1 MLDRILIANRGE
13 IACRIIRTLDRSKI
27 QSIAVYSEIDRHAPH
42 VNMATESF
50 CIGKATAAESYLQAD
65 RILQI
70 AQENRVR
77 AIHPGYGFLSEN
89 AEFATACEAAQIA
102 FIGPTPAQ
110 LQQFGLKHTARSIA
124 ADNGVPMLIGSELLE
139 NLAQAEIIAAQ
150 IGYPVML
157 KSTAGGGGIGMEI
170 CRDADSL
177 TAAFDRVDRLSKQ
190 NFSQGGIF
198 LERYLDRARH
208 IEVQIFGD
216 GNGTVIALG
225 ERDCSLQRRNQK
237 VVEETPA
244 PGIDDDLRSQLYT
257 AAVKL
262 GKAVNYRSAGTVEF
276 IVDADSQEFYF
287 LEVNTRLQVEHG
299 VTELVG
305 NIDLVEW
312 MVRLAAGEDLGLT
325 NYQYQPQGHAI
336 QVRIYAEDPNHNFQ
350 PSAGLL
356 TAVDFSA
363 DVRVD
368 AWIAAGTEVTPYYDP
383 LLAKVL
389 VHDIDRES
397 AIAKLQTALTNT
409 TIAGIETN
417 LDYLFQA
424 ISDPEYQAG
433 KVHTKF
439 LNTLNYQPQS
449 IDILDPGIQTTIQ
462 DYPGRIGYWDVGV
475 PPSGPIDHLAFRLGN
490 RLLNNS
496 PDSAGLECTVSGP
509 KIRFNCHRSICLTG
523 AQMTA
528 TLDGAPLPWWT
539 VVHVKVGSVLKL
551 GSITGN
557 GYRSYLTVAGGLDV
571 PNYLGSKST
580 FTLGQFGGHG
590 GRTLRAGDVLHLA
603 GEDDGGTRGRGDGE
617 IAANRVSPQSLASE
631 LVPVY
636 SDRWE
641 IGVIYGPHGA
651 PDFFT
656 PEDIEIFFATDWEI
670 HHNSARTGIRLIGP
684 KPSWARADGGEAGLH
699 PSNIHDNAY
708 AIGTVDF
715 TGDMPIILAHD
726 GPSLGGFVCPAT
738 IVQAELWKIGQLKPG
753 DKVRFQPMSIERANA
768 LELAQDR
775 EIESLIPE
783 ARDLTHEQVLLVDKL
798 PASDSLTTYR
808 RSGDKYLLIE
818 YGELVL
824 DLNLRFQIHA
834 LMEWLKT
841 NPIEGIID
849 LTPGIRSLQIHYNS
863 RVLAE
868 RKLLDLLTTA
878 RSNLP
883 SIDELTVPTRI
894 VHLPLSWDDDS
905 TRLAIDKYIQSVRAD
920 APWCPS
926 NIEFIRRINGLDSI
940 ESVREIVF
948 AASYLVL
955 GLGDVYLGAP
965 VATPID
971 PRHRLVT
978 TKYNPARTWTPENA
992 VGIGGAY
999 MCIYGMEGPG
1009 GYQFVGRTV
1018 PIWNRYRQ
1026 TADFTK
1032 PWLLRFFDQ
1041 IKYFPVS
1048 PAELLQYR
1056 EDLIYGRVKLNIEE
1070 TTFSLAEY
1078 QQFLTINAADIANFK
1093 HTQQAAF
1100 QAERTAWEA
1109 AGEFT
1114 RQSIE
1119 PEPAPPT
1126 TTLDLPPDCTTINA
1140 HLTANVWQ
1148 VLVKP
1153 GDIVKPG
1160 DTLVILEAMKMEMT
1174 IEVDEAGSIEAVY
1187 CQPGQMVSTGQ
1198 VLIAFRNSVEL

>member
-1 MLDRILIANRGE
+1 MIDRILIANRGE
-13 IACRIIRTLDRSKI
+13 IACRIIRTLDRLNI
-27 QSIAVYSEIDRHAPH
+27 QSIALYSEIDRHAPH
-42 VNMATESF
+42 VSTATESF

-70 AQENRVR
+70 ARENRVR

-89 AEFATACEAAQIA
+89 ADFATACETAQIA

-110 LQQFGLKHTARSIA
+110 LVQFGLKHTARSIA
-124 ADNGVPMLIGSELLE
+124 AENGIPMLTGSELLE
-139 NLAQAEIIAAQ
+139 SLAQAETIAAQ

-170 CRDADSL
+170 CRDSSSL
-177 TAAFDRVDRLSKQ
+177 AAAFDRVDRLSRQ

-198 LERYLDRARH
+198 LERYLSRARH

-216 GNGTVIALG
+216 GKGNVVALG

-244 PGIDDDLRSQLYT
+244 PGIDDSLRSQLYA

-262 GKAVNYRSAGTVEF
+262 GKSVNYRSAGTVEF

-312 MVRLAAGEDLGLT
+312 MVRLAGGEDLDLA

-336 QVRIYAEDPNHNFQ
+336 QVRIYAEDPHHNFQ

-356 TAVDFSA
+356 TAVNFPEH
-363 DVRVD
+363 VRVD
-368 AWIAAGTEVTPYYDP
+368 GWIEAGTEVTPYYDP

-389 VHDIDRES
+389 VHDRDRDA
-397 AIAKLQTALTNT
+397 AISQLQTTLDNT

-417 LDYLFQA
+417 LDYLICA
-424 ISDPEYQAG
+424 ISQPEYQAG
-433 KVHTKF
+433 NVHTRF
-439 LNTLNYQPQS
+439 LNTLNYQPHS

-490 RLLNNS
+490 RLLNNA
-496 PDSAGLECTVSGP
+496 PDAAGLECTVSGP
-509 KIRFNCHRSICLTG
+509 KIRFNCDRAICLTG
-523 AQMTA
+523 AQMKA
-528 TLDGAPLPWWT
+528 TLDGAPMPWWT
-539 VVHVKVGSVLKL
+539 VIQVKTGSVLKL
-551 GSITGN
+551 GSIDGA
-557 GYRSYLTVAGGLDV
+557 GYRTYLTVAGGLDV

-590 GRTLRAGDVLHLA
+590 GRTLRTGDVLHFNDA
-603 GEDDGGTRGRGDGE
+603 PV
-617 IAANRVSPQSLASE
+617 NSPLVSLAPD
-631 LVPVY
+631 LIPLY
-636 SDRWE
+636 PDRWE
-641 IGVIYGPHGA
+641 IGVTYGPHGA

-656 PEDIEIFFATDWEI
+656 SADIEMFFATDWEI

-684 KPSWARADGGEAGLH
+684 KPEWARTDGGEAGLH

-726 GPSLGGFVCPAT
+726 GPSLGGFVCPVT

-753 DKVRFQPMSIERANA
+753 DKVRFQPMSIERAHA
-768 LELAQDR
+768 LELVQDR
-775 EIESLIPE
+775 EIETLAPE
-783 ARDLTHEQVLLVDKL
+783 ARDYPPEQVLLVDKL

-824 DLNLRFQIHA
+824 DLNLRFQIYA
-834 LMEWLKT
+834 LMEYLQA

-849 LTPGIRSLQIHYNS
+849 LTPGIRSLQIHYDS
-863 RVLAE
+863 RILAE
-868 RKLLDLLTTA
+868 RELLDLLRIA
-878 RSNLP
+878 RANLP
-883 SIDELTVPTRI
+883 SVDRLTVPTRI
-894 VHLPLSWDDDS
+894 VHLPLSWNDDS
-905 TRLAIDKYIQSVRAD
+905 TQLAIDKYIQSVRDD

-1041 IKYFPVS
+1041 IRYFPVS

-1056 EDLIYGRVKLNIEE
+1056 EDLIYGRVKLKIES
-1070 TTFSLAEY
+1070 TTFSLSEY
-1078 QQFLTINAADIANFK
+1078 QKFLVENTESIATFRTK
-1093 HTQQAAF
+1093 QQAAF
-1100 QAERTAWEA
+1100 QAERSAWEA

-1114 RQSIE
+1114 RQSTE
-1119 PEPAPPT
+1119 PELAPPS
-1126 TTLDLPPDCTTINA
+1126 TLELPANCVPISA
-1140 HLTANVWQ
+1140 YLTANVWQ

-1153 GDIVKPG
+1153 GDLVNPG
-1160 DTLVILEAMKMEMT
+1160 DTLIILEAMKMEMT
-1174 IEVDEAGSIEAVY
+1174 IEAEESGSIEAVY
-1187 CQPGQMVSTGQ
+1187 CHPGKMVSSGQ
-1198 VLIAFRNSVEL
+1198 VLIALKTN

>member
-1 MLDRILIANRGE
+1 MIDRILIANRGE
-13 IACRIIRTLDRSKI
+13 IACRIIRTLDRLNI
-27 QSIAVYSEIDRHAPH
+27 QSIAIYSEIDRHAPH
-42 VNMATESF
+42 VNMATKSF
-50 CIGKATAAESYLQAD
+50 CIGKATAVESYLQAD
-65 RILQI
+65 KILEI
-70 AQENRVR
+70 ARDNGVQ

-89 AEFATACEAAQIA
+89 ADFATACEAAQIA

-110 LQQFGLKHTARSIA
+110 LRQFGLKHTARLIA
-124 ADNGVPMLIGSELLE
+124 ADNGIPMLIGSDLLQSQ
-139 NLAQAEIIAAQ
+139 AQAESIASQ

-170 CRDADSL
+170 CRDHSSL
-177 TAAFDRVDRLSKQ
+177 AAVFDRVDRLSKQ

-198 LERYLDRARH
+198 LERYLSRARH

-216 GNGTVIALG
+216 GKGNVIALG

-244 PGIDDDLRSQLYT
+244 PGIDSNLRSQLYT

-262 GKAVNYRSAGTVEF
+262 AKSVNYRSAGTVEF
-276 IVDADSQEFYF
+276 IIDADSQEFYF

-299 VTELVG
+299 VTELVSG
-305 NIDLVEW
+305 IDLVEW
-312 MVRLAAGEDLGLT
+312 MVRLAAGSDLDLT

-336 QVRIYAEDPNHNFQ
+336 QVRIYAEDPHHNFQ
-350 PSAGLL
+350 PNAGLL
-356 TAVDFSA
+356 TAVNFPD

-368 AWIAAGTEVTPYYDP
+368 SWIEAGTEVTPYYDP

-389 VHDIDRES
+389 VHGIDRDH

-424 ISDPEYQAG
+424 ISHPEYQAG
-433 KVHTKF
+433 KVHTQF

-449 IDILDPGIQTTIQ
+449 IDILDPGIHTTIQ

-475 PPSGPIDHLAFRLGN
+475 PPSGPIDHLALRLGN
-490 RLLNNS
+490 RLLNNA
-496 PDSAGLECTVSGP
+496 PDAAGLECTVSGP
-509 KIRFNCHRSICLTG
+509 KLRFNCARSICLTG
-523 AQMTA
+523 AQMRA
-528 TLDGAPLPWWT
+528 TLDGETVPWWT
-539 VVHVKVGSVLKL
+539 VIDVKKGSTLKL
-551 GSITGN
+551 ASITGS
-557 GYRSYLTVAGGLDV
+557 GYRSYLTVAGGFDV
-571 PNYLGSKST
+571 PDYLGSKST

-590 GRTLRAGDVLHLA
+590 GRTLRTGDVLHLN
-603 GEDDGGTRGRGDGE
+603 DSP
-617 IAANRVSPQSLASE
+617 ANIPLAS
-631 LVPVY
+631 LDPDLIPTY
-636 SDRWE
+636 TNNWE

-656 PEDIEIFFATDWEI
+656 PADIEMFFATDWEI

-684 KPSWARADGGEAGLH
+684 KPAWARTDGGEAGLH

-753 DKVRFQPMSIERANA
+753 DKVRFQPISIERANA

-775 EIESLIPE
+775 EIELLALQPRFPQESYLPE
-783 ARDLTHEQVLLVDKL
+783 TVSIVGNNQ
-798 PASDSLTTYR
+798 TIYR
-808 RSGDKYLLIE
+808 RSGDRYLLIE

-824 DLNLRFQIHA
+824 DLKLRFRVYT
-834 LMEWLKT
+834 LMEWLKA

-849 LTPGIRSLQIHYNS
+849 ITPGIRSLQIHYDS
-863 RVLAE
+863 QILPDRE
-868 RKLLDLLTTA
+868 LLDLLTTA
-878 RSNLP
+878 ESNLP
-883 SIDELTVPTRI
+883 NIDRLTVPTRI

-905 TRLAIDKYIQSVRAD
+905 TRLAIKKYIQSVRPD

-926 NIEFIRRINGLDSI
+926 NIEFIRRINGLDSV
-940 ESVREIVF
+940 ESVRKIVF

-1032 PWLLRFFDQ
+1032 PWLLRYFDQ
-1041 IKYFPVS
+1041 IRYFPVS
-1048 PAELLQYR
+1048 PSELLKYR
-1056 EDLIYGRVKLNIEE
+1056 EDLIYGRVKLEIEE
-1070 TTFSLAEY
+1070 TTFSLSEY
-1078 QQFLTINAADIANFK
+1078 QQFLTDNNEDITKFK
-1093 HTQQAAF
+1093 TKQQAAF
-1100 QAERTAWEA
+1100 EAERTAWEA

-1114 RQSIE
+1114 RQAIAGADGKPGEIETSI
-1119 PEPAPPT
+1119 PP
-1126 TTLDLPPDCTTINA
+1126 TLDLPPDSTPITA

-1153 GDIVKPG
+1153 GDIVRSG
-1160 DTLVILEAMKMEMT
+1160 DQLVILEAMKMEMT
-1174 IEVDEAGSIEAVY
+1174 IEAEAAGSIESVY
-1187 CQPGQMVSTGQ
+1187 CTPGQMVSTGQ
-1198 VLIAFRNSVEL
+1198 LLLAFKRSTNGE

>member
-1 MLDRILIANRGE
+1 MTINRVLIANRGE
-13 IACRIIRTLDRSKI
+13 IACRIIRTLDRLKI

-42 VNMATESF
+42 VSIATESY
-50 CIGKATAAESYLQAD
+50 CIGQATAAESYLQAD
-65 RILQI
+65 KILQI
-70 AQENRVR
+70 AQASGAQ

-89 AEFATACEAAQIA
+89 AEFATACTNANII

-110 LQQFGLKHTARSIA
+110 LSQFGLKHTARSIA
-124 ADNGVPMLIGSELLE
+124 ADLQIPMLTGSDLLQDQT
-139 NLAQAEIIAAQ
+139 QAATIAAQ

-170 CRDADSL
+170 CADQASL
-177 TAAFDRVDRLSKQ
+177 AQSFGRVERLSSQ

-198 LERYLDRARH
+198 LERYLARARH

-216 GNGTVIALG
+216 GQGQVVALG

-244 PGIDDDLRSQLYT
+244 PGISDYLRSQLHA

-262 GKAVNYRSAGTVEF
+262 GQAVNYRSAGTVEF

-312 MVRLAAGEDLGLT
+312 MVRLAAGEDLALA
-325 NYQYQPQGHAI
+325 NYQYQPQGHGI

-356 TAVDFSA
+356 TAVNFPDN
-363 DVRVD
+363 VRTD
-368 AWIAAGTEVTPYYDP
+368 SWISAGTEVTPYYDP

-389 VHDIDRES
+389 VHAVDRAT
-397 AIAKLQTALTNT
+397 AIAKLQTTLTNT

-417 LDYLFQA
+417 LDYLLQA
-424 ISDPEYQAG
+424 ISQPAYQAG
-433 KVHTKF
+433 QVHTQF
-439 LNTLNYQPQS
+439 LNTCDYQPRT
-449 IDILDPGIQTTIQ
+449 IDILEPGTYTTIQ
-462 DYPGRIGYWDVGV
+462 DYPGRVGYWDVGV

-490 RLLNNS
+490 RLLNND
-496 PDSAGLECTVSGP
+496 PTAAGLECTVSGP
-509 KIRFNCHRSICLTG
+509 KLRFNCDRVICLTG

-528 TLDGAPLPWWT
+528 TLDGEDLPWWT
-539 VVHVKVGSVLKL
+539 TIQVKKGSVLKL
-551 GSITGN
+551 AGLTGN
-557 GYRSYLTVAGGLDV
+557 GYRSYLTIAGGFDV
-571 PNYLGSKST
+571 PNYLNSKST
-580 FTLGQFGGHG
+580 FTLGKFGGHG
-590 GRTLRAGDVLHLA
+590 GRTLRAGDVLHLPEA
-603 GEDDGGTRGRGDGE
+603 PTQTL
-617 IAANRVSPQSLASE
+617 PQSLDPAMI
-631 LVPVY
+631 PVY
-636 SDRWE
+636 SQQWE
-641 IGVIYGPHGA
+641 IGVMYGPHGA

-656 PEDIEIFFATDWEI
+656 AADIEMFFATAWEV

-684 KPSWARADGGEAGLH
+684 KPVWARADGGEAGLH

-708 AIGTVDF
+708 AIGTIDF

-753 DKVRFQPMSIERANA
+753 DKILFQPLSIDRAHA
-768 LELAQDR
+768 LELIQDQ
-775 EIESLIPE
+775 EIASLIPQPQ
-783 ARDLTHEQVLLVDKL
+783 AYSPEQISLVDKL
-798 PASDSLTTYR
+798 AISDQLITYR
-808 RSGDKYLLIE
+808 RSGDRYLLIE

-824 DLNLRFQIHA
+824 DLQLRFQIHA
-834 LMEWLKT
+834 LMEALKASSV
-841 NPIEGIID
+841 PGIID
-849 LTPGIRSLQIHYNS
+849 LTPGIRSLQIHYDS
-863 RVLAE
+863 RILPDQE
-868 RKLLDLLTTA
+868 LLDLLTLT
-878 RSNLP
+878 RGSLP
-883 SIDELTVPTRI
+883 SIDQLTIPTRI

-905 TRLAIDKYIQSVRAD
+905 TQLAINKYIQSVRSD

-926 NIEFIRRINGLDSI
+926 NIEFIRRINGLDSV

-1026 TADFTK
+1026 TADFTQ

-1041 IKYFPVS
+1041 IRYFPVS

-1056 EDLIYGRVKLNIEE
+1056 EDLIYGRVQLKIEE
-1070 TTFSLAEY
+1070 TTFSLAAY
-1078 QQFLTINAADIANFK
+1078 QQFLTDHAEDIAKFK
-1093 HTQQAAF
+1093 AAQQAAF
-1100 QAERTAWEA
+1100 QAERAAWAA
-1109 AGEFT
+1109 AGEFD
-1114 RQSIE
+1114 RQAIE
-1119 PEPAPPT
+1119 PEALLPIST
-1126 TTLDLPPDCTTINA
+1126 IILPPNCIAVNA
-1140 HLTANVWQ
+1140 HLTANIWQ
-1148 VLVKP
+1148 VLVQ
-1153 GDIVKPG
+1153 PG
-1160 DTLVILEAMKMEMT
+1160 DTVQLGDQLVILEAMKMEIT
-1174 IEVDEAGSIEAVY
+1174 ITAETSGLVDDIH
-1187 CQPGQMVSTGQ
+1187 CQPGQMVSSGQ
-1198 VLIAFRNSVEL
+1198 MLMALKTS

>member
-1 MLDRILIANRGE
+1 MLDRILIANRSE
-13 IACRIIRTLDRSKI
+13 IACRIIRTLDRLNI

-42 VNMATESF
+42 VSMATESF

-70 AQENRVR
+70 AQENRVQ

-89 AEFATACEAAQIA
+89 ADFAAACEAAGII
-102 FIGPTPAQ
+102 FIGSTPAQ
-110 LQQFGLKHTARSIA
+110 LVQFGLKHTARSIA
-124 ADNGVPMLIGSELLE
+124 ADHGVPMLTGSELLE
-139 NLAQAEIIAAQ
+139 SLAQAETIAAQ

-170 CRDADSL
+170 CRDSSSL
-177 TAAFDRVDRLSKQ
+177 AAAFDRVDRLSKQ

-216 GNGTVIALG
+216 GKGNVISLG

-244 PGIDDDLRSQLYT
+244 PGIDDNLRSQLYT
-257 AAVKL
+257 AAIEL

-305 NIDLVEW
+305 NIDLLEW
-312 MVRLAAGEDLGLT
+312 MVRLAAGEDLDLT

-336 QVRIYAEDPNHNFQ
+336 QVRIYAEDPHHNFQ

-356 TAVDFSA
+356 TAVDFPA

-368 AWIAAGTEVTPYYDP
+368 RWIEAGTEVTPYYDP

-389 VHDIDRES
+389 VHGVDRDA
-397 AIAKLQTALTNT
+397 AIAQLQTALTNT

-424 ISDPEYQAG
+424 ISHPEYQAG
-433 KVHTKF
+433 TVHTQF

-490 RLLNNS
+490 RLLNNP
-496 PDSAGLECTVSGP
+496 PDAAGLECTVSGP
-509 KIRFNCHRSICLTG
+509 KIRFNCDRSICLTG

-528 TLDGAPLPWWT
+528 TLDGAPVPWWT
-539 VVHVKVGSVLKL
+539 VIQVKTGSVLKL
-551 GSITGN
+551 ASITGN
-557 GYRSYLTVAGGLDV
+557 GYRSYLTVAGGFDV

-590 GRTLRAGDVLHLA
+590 GRTLLAGDVLHLN
-603 GEDDGGTRGRGDGE
+603 DS
-617 IAANRVSPQSLASE
+617 AANISLASVAPD
-631 LVPVY
+631 LIPIY
-636 SDRWE
+636 TNHWD

-656 PEDIEIFFATDWEI
+656 PGDIEMFFATDWEI

-684 KPSWARADGGEAGLH
+684 KPEWARTDGGEAGLH

-738 IVQAELWKIGQLKPG
+738 LVQAELWKIGQLKPG
-753 DKVRFQPMSIERANA
+753 DKVRFQPMSIDRANA

-775 EIESLIPE
+775 EIATLTPE
-783 ARDLTHEQVLLVDKL
+783 ARDYPIEQVLLIDKL
-798 PASDSLTTYR
+798 PASDNLTTYR

-818 YGELVL
+818 YGELAL
-824 DLNLRFQIHA
+824 DLNLRFQVHA
-834 LMEWLKT
+834 LMEYLKA

-849 LTPGIRSLQIHYNS
+849 LTPGIRSLQIHYDS
-863 RVLAE
+863 RILSE
-868 RKLLDLLTTA
+868 RELIDLIQPNWRSINTSNQFA
-878 RSNLP
+878 MMRRGVRVISNL
-883 SIDELTVPTRI
+883 SAGLMA
-894 VHLPLSWDDDS
+894 W
-905 TRLAIDKYIQSVRAD
+905 
-920 APWCPS
+920 
-926 NIEFIRRINGLDSI
+926 IRS
-940 ESVREIVF
+940 
-948 AASYLVL
+948 
-955 GLGDVYLGAP
+955 
-965 VATPID
+965 
-971 PRHRLVT
+971 
-978 TKYNPARTWTPENA
+978 K
-992 VGIGGAY
+992 
-999 MCIYGMEGPG
+999 
-1009 GYQFVGRTV
+1009 QFV
-1018 PIWNRYRQ
+1018 
-1026 TADFTK
+1026 K
-1032 PWLLRFFDQ
+1032 LSLL
-1041 IKYFPVS
+1041 
-1048 PAELLQYR
+1048 PA
-1056 EDLIYGRVKLNIEE
+1056 I
-1070 TTFSLAEY
+1070 
-1078 QQFLTINAADIANFK
+1078 
-1093 HTQQAAF
+1093 
-1100 QAERTAWEA
+1100 
-1109 AGEFT
+1109 
-1114 RQSIE
+1114 
-1119 PEPAPPT
+1119 
-1126 TTLDLPPDCTTINA
+1126 
-1140 HLTANVWQ
+1140 
-1148 VLVKP
+1148 
-1153 GDIVKPG
+1153 
-1160 DTLVILEAMKMEMT
+1160 
-1174 IEVDEAGSIEAVY
+1174 
-1187 CQPGQMVSTGQ
+1187 
-1198 VLIAFRNSVEL
+1198 

>member
-13 IACRIIRTLDRSKI
+13 IACRIIRTLDRLNI

-42 VNMATESF
+42 VNMATEAF
-50 CIGKATAAESYLQAD
+50 CIGKATAAESYLQTD

-70 AQENRVR
+70 AQAHRVQ

-89 AEFATACEAAQIA
+89 AAFATACEAVGIA

-124 ADNGVPMLIGSELLE
+124 AENGIPMLMGSDLLQS
-139 NLAQAEIIAAQ
+139 LAQAETIVSQ

-177 TAAFDRVDRLSKQ
+177 AAAFDRVDRLSKQ

-216 GNGTVIALG
+216 GKGNVIALG

-237 VVEETPA
+237 VIEETPA
-244 PGIDDDLRSQLYT
+244 PGIDDNLRSQLYS

-262 GKAVNYRSAGTVEF
+262 GRAVNYRSVGTVEF

-325 NYQYQPQGHAI
+325 NYNYQPQGHAI
-336 QVRIYAEDPNHNFQ
+336 QVRIYAEDPHHNFQ

-356 TAVDFSA
+356 TAVEFPA

-368 AWIAAGTEVTPYYDP
+368 GWIAAGTEVTPYYDP

-389 VHDIDRES
+389 VHGTDRSS
-397 AIAKLQTALTNT
+397 AIAKLQTTLKNT

-433 KVHTKF
+433 IVHTKF

-449 IDILDPGIQTTIQ
+449 IDILDPGTYTTIQ

-490 RLLNNS
+490 RLLNNAS
-496 PDSAGLECTVSGP
+496 DAAGLECTVSGP
-509 KIRFNCHRSICLTG
+509 KIRFNCDRSICLTG

-528 TLDGAPLPWWT
+528 SLDGEAVPWWT
-539 VVHVKVGSVLKL
+539 VVPVKKGSVLKL
-551 GSITGN
+551 ASIKGN

-590 GRTLRAGDVLHLA
+590 GRTLRAGDVLHLNDSP
-603 GEDDGGTRGRGDGE
+603 EN
-617 IAANRVSPQSLASE
+617 ISQVSLTPALI
-631 LVPVY
+631 PNY
-636 SDRWE
+636 TDCWE

-656 PEDIEIFFATDWEI
+656 PEDIEMFFATDWEI

-684 KPSWARADGGEAGLH
+684 KPVWARSDGGDAGLH

-753 DKVRFQPMSIERANA
+753 DKVRFQPISIERANA

-775 EIESLIPE
+775 EIESLISE
-783 ARDLTHEQVLLVDKL
+783 ARDLTPEQVLLVDKL
-798 PASDSLTTYR
+798 PTSDRFTTYR

-834 LMEWLKT
+834 LMEWLKV
-841 NPIEGIID
+841 NPIAGIID
-849 LTPGIRSLQIHYNS
+849 LTPGIRSLQVHYDS
-863 RVLAE
+863 RILPE
-868 RKLLDLLTTA
+868 RELLDLLTTA
-878 RSNLP
+878 RANLP

-905 TRLAIDKYIQSVRAD
+905 TRLAIEKYIQSVRSD

-940 ESVREIVF
+940 AAVREIVF
-948 AASYLVL
+948 NASYLVL

-1041 IKYFPVS
+1041 IRYFPVS

-1056 EDLIYGRVKLNIEE
+1056 EDLIYGRVKLNIES
-1070 TTFSLAEY
+1070 TTFSLSEY
-1078 QQFLTINAADIANFK
+1078 QQFLTTNAESIATFK
-1093 HTQQAAF
+1093 NTQQAAF

-1114 RQSIE
+1114 RQAIE
-1119 PEPAPPT
+1119 PEISPPT
-1126 TTLDLPPDCTTINA
+1126 PTLDLPPNCSPITA

-1153 GDIVKPG
+1153 GDVVKSG
-1160 DTLVILEAMKMEMT
+1160 DKLVILEAMKMEMT
-1174 IEVDEAGSIEAVY
+1174 IEADEAGSIEAVH
-1187 CQPGQMVSTGQ
+1187 CTPGQMVSTGQ
-1198 VLIAFRNSVEL
+1198 VLLAFRSRGEE

>member
-13 IACRIIRTLDRSKI
+13 IACRIIRTLDRLNI
-27 QSIAVYSEIDRHAPH
+27 QSIAIYSEIDRHAPH

-70 AQENRVR
+70 AQDNRVR

-89 AEFATACEAAQIA
+89 AGFAAACEAAQIA

-124 ADNGVPMLIGSELLE
+124 ADNGIPMLTGSELLE
-139 NLAQAEIIAAQ
+139 SLAQANTIASQ

-177 TAAFDRVDRLSKQ
+177 AAAFDRVDRLSKQ

-216 GNGTVIALG
+216 GNGNVIALG

-257 AAVKL
+257 AAIKL
-262 GKAVNYRSAGTVEF
+262 GRAVNYRSAGTVEF
-276 IVDADSQEFYF
+276 IVNADSQEFYF

-312 MVRLAAGEDLGLT
+312 MVRLAAGEDLDLT

-356 TAVDFSA
+356 TAVDFPD

-368 AWIAAGTEVTPYYDP
+368 SWIEAGTEVTPYYDP

-389 VHDIDRES
+389 VHGIDRDN
-397 AIAKLQTALTNT
+397 AIAQLQTTLTNT

-417 LDYLFQA
+417 LDYLIQA
-424 ISDPEYQAG
+424 ISEPEYQAG
-433 KVHTKF
+433 RVHTKF
-439 LNTLNYQPQS
+439 LNTLTYQPQS
-449 IDILDPGIQTTIQ
+449 IDIQGPGIHTTIQ

-490 RLLNNS
+490 RLLNNA
-496 PDSAGLECTVSGP
+496 PDAAGLECTVSGP
-509 KIRFNCHRSICLTG
+509 KIRFNCDRAICLTG

-528 TLDGAPLPWWT
+528 TLDGAPVPWWT
-539 VVHVKVGSVLKL
+539 VIQVKKGSTLKL
-551 GSITGN
+551 GSINGS
-557 GYRSYLTVAGGLDV
+557 GYRSYLMVAGGFDV

-590 GRTLRAGDVLHLA
+590 GRTLCAGDVLHLIDA
-603 GEDDGGTRGRGDGE
+603 IVQTPL
-617 IAANRVSPQSLASE
+617 VSLTPE
-631 LVPVY
+631 LIPVY
-636 SDRWE
+636 PDRWE

-656 PEDIEIFFATDWEI
+656 NADIEMFFATDWEI

-684 KPSWARADGGEAGLH
+684 KPQWARTDGGEAGLH

-753 DKVRFQPMSIERANA
+753 DKVRFQPMSIERANS

-775 EIESLIPE
+775 EIVTLTPE
-783 ARDLTHEQVLLVDKL
+783 LRDYPPEQVLLVDKL
-798 PASDSLTTYR
+798 PLSDNLTTYR

-834 LMEWLKT
+834 LMEWLKV

-849 LTPGIRSLQIHYNS
+849 LTPGIRSLQIHYDS

-868 RKLLDLLTTA
+868 RELLDLLTIA
-878 RSNLP
+878 RANLP
-883 SIDELTVPTRI
+883 SVDQLTVPTRI

-926 NIEFIRRINGLDSI
+926 NIEFIRRINGLDSV
-940 ESVREIVF
+940 EAVREIVF

-1026 TADFTK
+1026 TTDFTK

-1056 EDLIYGRVKLNIEE
+1056 EDLIYGRVKLTIEE
-1070 TTFSLAEY
+1070 TTFSLSAY
-1078 QQFLTINAADIANFK
+1078 QQFLTDNAADIARFK

-1114 RQSIE
+1114 RQAIE
-1119 PEPAPPT
+1119 PELAPPT
-1126 TTLDLPPDCTTINA
+1126 PTLDLPPNCTPITA
-1140 HLTANVWQ
+1140 YLTANVWQ

-1153 GDIVKPG
+1153 GDVVKSG

-1174 IEVDEAGSIEAVY
+1174 IEAEESGSIEAVY
-1187 CQPGQMVSTGQ
+1187 CNPGQMVSGGQ
-1198 VLIAFRNSVEL
+1198 VLIAFTPN

>member
-13 IACRIIRTLDRSKI
+13 IACRIIRTLDRLNI

-50 CIGKATAAESYLQAD
+50 YIGKATAAESYLQAD

-70 AQENRVR
+70 AQENRVQ

-89 AEFATACEAAQIA
+89 ANFATACEAAQIN

-124 ADNGVPMLIGSELLE
+124 ADNGIPMLTGSELLE
-139 NLAQAEIIAAQ
+139 SLAQAETIASQ

-170 CRDADSL
+170 CRDSSSL
-177 TAAFDRVDRLSKQ
+177 LAAFDRVDRLSNQ

-198 LERYLDRARH
+198 LERYLSRARH

-216 GNGTVIALG
+216 GNGHVIALG

-244 PGIDDDLRSQLYT
+244 PGIDDNMRSQLYS

-312 MVRLAAGEDLGLT
+312 MVRLAAGEDIDLA

-336 QVRIYAEDPNHNFQ
+336 QVRIYAEDPHHNFQ

-356 TAVDFSA
+356 TAVDFPA

-368 AWIAAGTEVTPYYDP
+368 RWIESGTEVTPYYDP

-389 VHDIDRES
+389 VHGVDRDD
-397 AIAKLQTALTNT
+397 AIVKLQTTLINT

-417 LDYLFQA
+417 LDYLAQA
-424 ISDPEYQAG
+424 IAHPEYQAG
-433 KVHTKF
+433 NVHTQF
-439 LNTLNYQPQS
+439 LNTLDYQPQS

-475 PPSGPIDHLAFRLGN
+475 PPSGPIDHLAFQLGN

-496 PDSAGLECTVSGP
+496 PDAAGLECTVSGP
-509 KIRFNCHRSICLTG
+509 KIRFNCDRAICLTG

-528 TLDGAPLPWWT
+528 MLDGVPVQWWT
-539 VVHVKVGSVLKL
+539 VIYVKKDSVLKL
-551 GSITGN
+551 SSITGN
-557 GYRSYLTVAGGLDV
+557 GYRSYLLVAGGFDV

-590 GRTLRAGDVLHLA
+590 GRTLCTGDVLHLN
-603 GEDDGGTRGRGDGE
+603 D
-617 IAANRVSPQSLASE
+617 SPTSIPPSGLDPA
-631 LVPVY
+631 LIPTY
-636 SDRWE
+636 PNHWE
-641 IGVIYGPHGA
+641 IGVTYGPHGA

-656 PEDIEIFFATDWEI
+656 PADIEMFFATDWEI

-684 KPSWARADGGEAGLH
+684 KPEWARTDGGEAGLH

-753 DKVRFQPMSIERANA
+753 DKVRFQPISIDRANA

-775 EIESLIPE
+775 EIATLISE
-783 ARDLTHEQVLLVDKL
+783 ARDYPPEQVLLVDKL
-798 PASDSLTTYR
+798 LASDDLTTYR

-818 YGELVL
+818 YGELIL

-841 NPIEGIID
+841 HPIAGIID
-849 LTPGIRSLQIHYNS
+849 LTPGIRSLQIHYDS
-863 RVLAE
+863 RILPE
-868 RKLLDLLTTA
+868 PELLDLLTTA

-883 SIDELTVPTRI
+883 SIEQLTVPTRI

-905 TRLAIDKYIQSVRAD
+905 TQLAIDKYIQSVRAD

-926 NIEFIRRINGLDSI
+926 NIEFIRRINGLNSVAA
-940 ESVREIVF
+940 VREIVF

-1041 IKYFPVS
+1041 IRYFPVS

-1056 EDLIYGRVKLNIEE
+1056 EDLIYGRVKLAIEE
-1070 TTFSLAEY
+1070 TTFSLSAY
-1078 QQFLTINAADIANFK
+1078 QQFLFANADDIAKFK
-1093 HTQQAAF
+1093 HTQQSAF
-1100 QAERTAWEA
+1100 QAERDAWEA

-1114 RQSIE
+1114 RQAIE
-1119 PEPAPPT
+1119 PEIAPPRL
-1126 TTLDLPPDCTTINA
+1126 TLDLPPNCTPMTA

-1148 VLVKP
+1148 VVVKL

-1160 DTLVILEAMKMEMT
+1160 DKLVILEAMKMEMT
-1174 IEVDEAGSIEAVY
+1174 IEAEAAGSIEAIY
-1187 CQPGQMVSTGQ
+1187 CIPGQMVSTGQ
-1198 VLIAFRNSVEL
+1198 VLLAFKSSRSI

>member
-13 IACRIIRTLDRSKI
+13 IACRIIRTLDRLNI
-27 QSIAVYSEIDRHAPH
+27 QSIAVYSEIDRYAPH

-50 CIGKATAAESYLQAD
+50 WIGKATAAESYLQAD

-70 AQENRVR
+70 ARKNRVR

-89 AEFATACEAAQIA
+89 ADFAIACEAAGII
-102 FIGPTPAQ
+102 FIGPTVAQ
-110 LQQFGLKHTARSIA
+110 IQQFGLKHTARSIA
-124 ADNGVPMLIGSELLE
+124 ADNGIPMLIGSDLLQSQS
-139 NLAQAEIIAAQ
+139 QAEIIAAQ

-170 CRDADSL
+170 CQDSSSL
-177 TAAFDRVDRLSKQ
+177 AAAFDRVDRLSKQ

-198 LERYLDRARH
+198 LERYLPRARH

-216 GNGTVIALG
+216 GQGHVVALG

-244 PGIDDDLRSQLYT
+244 PGIDDNLRSQLYT
-257 AAVKL
+257 AAVTL
-262 GKAVNYRSAGTVEF
+262 GKAINYRSAGTVEF
-276 IVDADSQEFYF
+276 IVDADSQELYF

-312 MVRLAAGEDLGLT
+312 MVRLAAGADLDLA

-336 QVRIYAEDPNHNFQ
+336 QVRIYAEDPHHNFQ

-356 TAVDFSA
+356 TAVNFPD

-368 AWIAAGTEVTPYYDP
+368 SWIEAGTEVTPYYDP

-389 VHDIDRES
+389 VHSRDRAA
-397 AIAKLQTALTNT
+397 AISQLQTTLTNT

-424 ISDPEYQAG
+424 ISQPEYQAG
-433 KVHTKF
+433 NIHTRF
-439 LNTLNYQPQS
+439 LNTLNYQPRS
-449 IDILDPGIQTTIQ
+449 IDILDPGIHTTIQ
-462 DYPGRIGYWDVGV
+462 DYPGRLGYWDVGV

-490 RLLNNS
+490 RLLNNP
-496 PDSAGLECTVSGP
+496 PDAAGLECTVSGP
-509 KIRFNCHRSICLTG
+509 KIRFNCDRSICLTG

-528 TLDGAPLPWWT
+528 TLDGAPVPWWT
-539 VVHVKVGSVLKL
+539 VMPVKTGSILKL
-551 GSITGN
+551 ASITGN

-590 GRTLRAGDVLHLA
+590 GRTLRTGDVLHFS
-603 GEDDGGTRGRGDGE
+603 GDGAE
-617 IAANRVSPQSLASE
+617 NVQPESLDPHLIPSY
-631 LVPVY
+631 PN
-636 SDRWE
+636 RWE

-656 PEDIEIFFATDWEI
+656 PADIEMFFATDWEI
-670 HHNSARTGIRLIGP
+670 HHNSARTGIRLIGS
-684 KPSWARADGGEAGLH
+684 KPQWARTDGGEAGLH

-708 AIGTVDF
+708 AIGTIDF

-768 LELAQDR
+768 LELAQDK
-775 EIESLIPE
+775 EIDTLTCQVRDRTPE
-783 ARDLTHEQVLLVDKL
+783 TISLVDKL
-798 PASDSLTTYR
+798 TISDALTTYR

-834 LMEWLKT
+834 LMEWLKAH
-841 NPIEGIID
+841 PIDGIID
-849 LTPGIRSLQIHYNS
+849 LTPGIRSLQIHYDS
-863 RVLAE
+863 RSLPE
-868 RKLLDLLTTA
+868 RELLELLTIA
-878 RSNLP
+878 RANLP
-883 SIDELTVPTRI
+883 NIEQLTVPTRI

-999 MCIYGMEGPG
+999 MCIYGIEGPG

-1048 PAELLQYR
+1048 PSELLQYR
-1056 EDLIYGRVKLNIEE
+1056 EDLIYGRVKLEIEE
-1070 TTFSLAEY
+1070 TTFSLSAY
-1078 QQFLTINAADIANFK
+1078 QQFLADNTEDIAKFK
-1093 HTQQAAF
+1093 NTQQAAF
-1100 QAERTAWEA
+1100 QAERNAWEV

-1114 RQSIE
+1114 RQAIE
-1119 PEPAPPT
+1119 PELAPPAP
-1126 TTLDLPPDCTTINA
+1126 TLDLPPNCTPITA
-1140 HLTANVWQ
+1140 YLTANVWQ

-1153 GDIVKPG
+1153 GDVVQPG
-1160 DTLVILEAMKMEMT
+1160 DKLVILEAMKMEMT
-1174 IEVDEAGSIEAVY
+1174 IEAEASGSIEAIY
-1187 CQPGQMVSTGQ
+1187 CTPGQMVSSGQ
-1198 VLIAFRNSVEL
+1198 VLLALKTS

>member
-1 MLDRILIANRGE
+1 MSSKNLQNIHQNPLLMLDRILIANRGE
-13 IACRIIRTLDRSKI
+13 IACRIIRTLDRLNI
-27 QSIAVYSEIDRHAPH
+27 QSIAVYSGIDRHAPH

-89 AEFATACEAAQIA
+89 ANFATACEAAGII

-110 LQQFGLKHTARSIA
+110 LIHFGLKHTARSIA
-124 ADNGVPMLIGSELLE
+124 AENGLPMLTGSELLE
-139 NLAQAEIIAAQ
+139 NLAQAETIAAQ
-150 IGYPVML
+150 ISYPVML

-177 TAAFDRVDRLSKQ
+177 TAAFDRVDRLSRQ

-216 GNGTVIALG
+216 GNGNVIAFG

-244 PGIDDDLRSQLYT
+244 PGIDDNLRSQLY
-257 AAVKL
+257 AAAIKL

-325 NYQYQPQGHAI
+325 NDRYQPQGHAI

-356 TAVDFSA
+356 TAVDFPA

-368 AWIAAGTEVTPYYDP
+368 GWIAAGTEVTPYYDP

-389 VHDIDRES
+389 VHDVDRES

-417 LDYLFQA
+417 LDYLLQA
-424 ISDPEYQAG
+424 ISDPEYQSG

-490 RLLNNS
+490 RLLNN
-496 PDSAGLECTVSGP
+496 PLDAAGLECTVLGP
-509 KIRFNCHRSICLTG
+509 KIRFNCDRSICLTG

-528 TLDGAPLPWWT
+528 TLDGAPVPWWT
-539 VVHVKVGSVLKL
+539 VVHIKTGSVLKL
-551 GSITGN
+551 ASITGN
-557 GYRSYLTVAGGLDV
+557 GYRSYLTVTGGFDV
-571 PNYLGSKST
+571 PDYLGSKST

-590 GRTLRAGDVLHLA
+590 GRTLRAGDVLHLL
-603 GEDDGGTRGRGDGE
+603 GDGGMGRWGDGS
-617 IAANRVSPQSLASE
+617 IAANRVSPQSLAPE
-631 LVPVY
+631 LIPVY
-636 SDRWE
+636 PDRWE

-656 PEDIEIFFATDWEI
+656 PADIEMFFATDWEI
-670 HHNSARTGIRLIGP
+670 HHNSARTGIRLSGP
-684 KPSWARADGGEAGLH
+684 KPEWARTDGGEAGLH

-753 DKVRFQPMSIERANA
+753 DKVRFQQMSIERANA

-775 EIESLIPE
+775 EIATLTPE
-783 ARDLTHEQVLLVDKL
+783 ARDYPPEQVLLVDKL
-798 PASDSLTTYR
+798 LVSDNLTTYR

-818 YGELVL
+818 YGELIL

-834 LMEWLKT
+834 LMEWLKA
-841 NPIEGIID
+841 NPIDGIID
-849 LTPGIRSLQIHYNS
+849 LTPGIRSLQIHYDS

-868 RKLLDLLTTA
+868 RELLDLLTTA
-878 RSNLP
+878 RANLP
-883 SIDELTVPTRI
+883 SIDQLTVPTRI

-905 TRLAIDKYIQSVRAD
+905 TQLAIDKYIQSVRND

-1026 TADFTK
+1026 TTDFTK
-1032 PWLLRFFDQ
+1032 PWLLRFFDR

-1056 EDLIYGRVKLNIEE
+1056 EDLI
-1070 TTFSLAEY
+1070 
-1078 QQFLTINAADIANFK
+1078 
-1093 HTQQAAF
+1093 
-1100 QAERTAWEA
+1100 
-1109 AGEFT
+1109 
-1114 RQSIE
+1114 
-1119 PEPAPPT
+1119 
-1126 TTLDLPPDCTTINA
+1126 
-1140 HLTANVWQ
+1140 
-1148 VLVKP
+1148 
-1153 GDIVKPG
+1153 
-1160 DTLVILEAMKMEMT
+1160 
-1174 IEVDEAGSIEAVY
+1174 
-1187 CQPGQMVSTGQ
+1187 
-1198 VLIAFRNSVEL
+1198 

>member
-1 MLDRILIANRGE
+1 MLDSPSERLRQRILIANRGE
-13 IACRIIRTLDRSKI
+13 IACRIIRTLDRLNI
-27 QSIAVYSEIDRHAPH
+27 QSIAIYSEIDRHAPH

-50 CIGKATAAESYLQAD
+50 CVGKATAAESYLQAD

-70 AQENRVR
+70 ALENRVQ

-89 AEFATACEAAQIA
+89 ADFAAACEAAQIA

-124 ADNGVPMLIGSELLE
+124 AENGIPMLVGSDLLQSQ
-139 NLAQAEIIAAQ
+139 AQAETIAAE

-170 CRDADSL
+170 CRDRSSL
-177 TAAFDRVDRLSKQ
+177 AAAFDRVDRLSKQ

-216 GNGTVIALG
+216 GKGNVVTLG

-244 PGIDDDLRSQLYT
+244 PGIADSLRSQLSS

-276 IVDADSQEFYF
+276 IIDADSQEFYF

-299 VTELVG
+299 VTELVSG
-305 NIDLVEW
+305 IDLVEW
-312 MVRLAAGEDLGLT
+312 MVRLAAGADLDLA
-325 NYQYQPQGHAI
+325 NYNYQPQGHAI
-336 QVRIYAEDPNHNFQ
+336 QVRIYAEDPHHNFQ

-356 TAVDFSA
+356 TAVSFPEH
-363 DVRVD
+363 VRID
-368 AWIAAGTEVTPYYDP
+368 GWIAAGTEITPYYDP

-389 VHDIDRES
+389 VYGIDRDR
-397 AIAKLQTALTNT
+397 AIAKLQTTLTNT

-424 ISDPEYQAG
+424 ISEPEYQAG
-433 KVHTKF
+433 NVHTQF
-439 LNTLNYQPQS
+439 LKTFNYQPQS
-449 IDILDPGIQTTIQ
+449 LDILDPGTYTTIQ

-490 RLLNNS
+490 RLLNN
-496 PDSAGLECTVSGP
+496 PIDAAGLECTVSGP
-509 KIRFNCHRSICLTG
+509 KIRFNCDRSICLTG

-528 TLDGAPLPWWT
+528 TLDGAPVPWWT
-539 VVHVKVGSVLKL
+539 VIHVKTGSVLRL
-551 GSITGN
+551 ASITGN
-557 GYRSYLTVAGGLDV
+557 GYRSYLTVAGGFDV

-590 GRTLRAGDVLHLA
+590 GRTLRTGDVLHLNDSA
-603 GEDDGGTRGRGDGE
+603 ES
-617 IAANRVSPQSLASE
+617 IPQIGLAPE
-631 LVPVY
+631 LIPSY
-636 SDRWE
+636 TTHWE
-641 IGVIYGPHGA
+641 IGVTYGPHGA

-656 PEDIEIFFATDWEI
+656 PEDIEMFFATDWEI

-684 KPSWARADGGEAGLH
+684 KPVWARTDGGEAGLH

-738 IVQAELWKIGQLKPG
+738 IVQAQLWKIGQLKPG
-753 DKVRFQPMSIERANA
+753 DKVRFHPISIERANM
-768 LELAQDR
+768 LELDQDR

-783 ARDLTHEQVLLVDKL
+783 ARDYPPEQVLLVDKL

-834 LMEWLKT
+834 LMEWLKA
-841 NPIEGIID
+841 NQIEGIID
-849 LTPGIRSLQIHYNS
+849 LTPGIRSLQIHYDS

-868 RKLLDLLTTA
+868 RELIGLLA
-878 RSNLP
+878 MVRRILP
-883 SIDELTVPTRI
+883 SVDRLTVPTRI

-905 TRLAIDKYIQSVRAD
+905 TRLAIDKYIQSVRDD

-1041 IKYFPVS
+1041 IRYFPVS

-1056 EDLIYGRVKLNIEE
+1056 EDLIYGRVKLKVEE
-1070 TTFSLAEY
+1070 TTFSLSAY
-1078 QQFLTINAADIANFK
+1078 QQFLANNADDIARFK
-1093 HTQQAAF
+1093 NTQQAAF
-1100 QAERTAWEA
+1100 QAERNAWAA

-1114 RQSIE
+1114 RQAIE
-1119 PEPAPPT
+1119 PEAAPPPP
-1126 TTLDLPPDCTTINA
+1126 TLALPPNCTSIVS

-1153 GDIVKPG
+1153 GDVVNPG
-1160 DTLVILEAMKMEMT
+1160 DKLVILEAMKMEIT
-1174 IEVDEAGSIEAVY
+1174 IAAEESGSIEIVY
-1187 CQPGQMVSTGQ
+1187 CTPGQMVSTGQ
-1198 VLIAFRNSVEL
+1198 VLLALRSSNAACG

>member
-13 IACRIIRTLDRSKI
+13 IACRIIRTLDRLNI
-27 QSIAVYSEIDRHAPH
+27 RSIAVYSEIDRHAPH

-65 RILQI
+65 RILQV
-70 AQENRVR
+70 ALENRVR

-89 AEFATACEAAQIA
+89 AAFAAACEAAQIA

-124 ADNGVPMLIGSELLE
+124 AENGIPMLMGSDLLQSQ
-139 NLAQAEIIAAQ
+139 AQAETLASQ

-170 CRDADSL
+170 CRDSSSL

-198 LERYLDRARH
+198 LERYLPRARH

-216 GNGTVIALG
+216 GNGNVVALG

-244 PGIDDDLRSQLYT
+244 PGIDENLRSQLCS

-299 VTELVG
+299 VTELVSG
-305 NIDLVEW
+305 IDLVEW
-312 MVRLAAGEDLGLT
+312 MIRLAAGADLDLA
-325 NYQYQPQGHAI
+325 NYNYQPQGHAI
-336 QVRIYAEDPNHNFQ
+336 QVRIYAEDPHHNFQ

-356 TAVDFSA
+356 TAVSFPEY
-363 DVRVD
+363 VRVD
-368 AWIAAGTEVTPYYDP
+368 SWIAAGTEITPYYDP

-389 VHDIDRES
+389 VYGMDRDR
-397 AIAKLQTALTNT
+397 AIFKLQTTLTNT

-417 LDYLFQA
+417 LDYLICA
-424 ISDPEYQAG
+424 ISQPEYQAG
-433 KVHTKF
+433 NIHTQF
-439 LNTLNYQPQS
+439 LNTFNYQPRS

-490 RLLNNS
+490 RLLNNP
-496 PDSAGLECTVSGP
+496 PDAAGLECTVSGP
-509 KIRFNCHRSICLTG
+509 KIRFNCDRAICLTG
-523 AQMTA
+523 AQMIA
-528 TLDGAPLPWWT
+528 TLDGAPVPWWT
-539 VVHVKVGSVLKL
+539 VIHVKTGSVLKL
-551 GSITGN
+551 SGITGN
-557 GYRSYLTVAGGLDV
+557 GYRSYLTVAGGFDV

-590 GRTLRAGDVLHLA
+590 GRTLRTGDVLHLNDA
-603 GEDDGGTRGRGDGE
+603 P
-617 IAANRVSPQSLASE
+617 ANIPLVSLNPE
-631 LVPVY
+631 LIPIY
-636 SDRWE
+636 PSHWE

-656 PEDIEIFFATDWEI
+656 PGDIEMFFATDWEI

-684 KPSWARADGGEAGLH
+684 KPEWARTDGGEAGLH

-753 DKVRFQPMSIERANA
+753 DKVRFEPISIERANA
-768 LELAQDR
+768 LESAQDR
-775 EIESLIPE
+775 EIE
-783 ARDLTHEQVLLVDKL
+783 LLVSQPRSPQEYYL
-798 PASDSLTTYR
+798 PETASIVGNNQTIYR
-808 RSGDKYLLIE
+808 RSGDRYLLIE

-824 DLNLRFQIHA
+824 DLQLRFRVHA
-834 LMEWLKT
+834 LMEWLKA
-841 NPIEGIID
+841 NPIAGIID
-849 LTPGIRSLQIHYNS
+849 LTPGIRSLQIHYDS
-863 RVLAE
+863 RIVLDRE
-868 RKLLDLLTTA
+868 LLDYLTTA
-878 RSNLP
+878 ESNLP

-905 TRLAIDKYIQSVRAD
+905 TQLAIDKYIQSVRAD

-926 NIEFIRRINGLDSI
+926 NIEFIRRINGLDSV

-1041 IKYFPVS
+1041 IRYFPVS
-1048 PAELLQYR
+1048 PSELLQYR
-1056 EDLIYGRVKLNIEE
+1056 EDLIYGRMKLEIEE
-1070 TTFSLAEY
+1070 TTFSLSKY
-1078 QQFLTINAADIANFK
+1078 QQFLNDNADDIATFK
-1093 HTQQAAF
+1093 DTQQAAF
-1100 QAERTAWEA
+1100 QAERNAWEA

-1114 RQSIE
+1114 RQTIE
-1119 PEPAPPT
+1119 SEPAPPLP
-1126 TTLDLPPDCTTINA
+1126 TLDLPPNCTPITA
-1140 HLTANVWQ
+1140 HLTANIWQ
-1148 VLVKP
+1148 VLVKS
-1153 GDIVKPG
+1153 GDVVKPG
-1160 DTLVILEAMKMEMT
+1160 DKLVVLEAMKMEMT
-1174 IEVDEAGSIEAVY
+1174 IEADEAGSIEAIY
-1187 CQPGQMVSTGQ
+1187 CTTGQMVATGQ
-1198 VLIAFRNSVEL
+1198 ILLAFRMH